1 MALVLVCDPGLL
13 CHMGVSGGVLA
24 AASHTRLAAPEPLSG
39 GLMAKPALA
48 GSMAQSYPP
57 IPAAASFSLA
67 STVPSSTGLS
77 LLCALR
83 DEGSSPAFSEV
94 GGDGWSFLECTCHK
108 HWQRVSFQTF
118 IWRLLPWLIVGLSEM
133 EGGFVRKEDMRVLR
147 CYVMMSELFCKETE
161 ADRRA
166 TWVLGFPNTLPPL
179 FNK

>member
-1 MALVLVCDPGLL
+1 MSWLLPATLAWPLLSPCLEASWRSQHWQVLWP
-13 CHMGVSGGVLA
+13 
-24 AASHTRLAAPEPLSG
+24 SHT
-39 GLMAKPALA
+39 
-48 GSMAQSYPP
+48 PP

-108 HWQRVSFQTF
+108 HWQRGCFQTF

-133 EGGFVRKEDMRVLR
+133 EGGFVREEDMRVLR